1 MTELEM
7 KDSRTAPAEPTAA
20 RQALSPASVAG
31 SAVDVESFGRALA
44 AARKA
49 RGLTQG
55 DVAAQLRLQL
65 RQVRAI
71 EAEDLDALPEGPFV
85 RGFVRNYAKLVDAPA
100 EPLLA
105 LLAARL
111 KPVEPLRADSEG
123 SAAVSPVRLAAREHA
138 SRVTVVGGAVAML
151 VIFAVL
157 GWLTMRPGEVPDNA
171 ATPAPVPAAVAPVPA
186 ADSAV
191 QTPLVVGTPVAAPT
205 AESEAVAPPA
215 PPAETPAAASTA
227 LRLSFRDRSWV
238 EITQDDG
245 TVLMSRIN
253 DAGVQETVDGKP
265 PYQLVIGNASKVD
278 LEFRGERIDLAAFA
292 SRGDVARL
300 RLE

>member
-100 EPLLA
+100 EPL
-105 LLAARL
+105 
-111 KPVEPLRADSEG
+111 RADSEG

-171 ATPAPVPAAVAPVPA
+171 ATPAPVPAVVAPVPA